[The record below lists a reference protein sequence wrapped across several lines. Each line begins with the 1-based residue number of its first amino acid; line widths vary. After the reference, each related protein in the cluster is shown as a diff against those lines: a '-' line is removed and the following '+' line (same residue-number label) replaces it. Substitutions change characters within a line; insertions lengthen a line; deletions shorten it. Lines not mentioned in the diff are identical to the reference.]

1 MNNLADPICFLFD
14 NGSLRPDSTLA
25 LRRVAQRLAELS
37 GVAVTP
43 VSLLHSNRITADR
56 LGDKPAVL
64 LEPALEKAAQAGYRN
79 LVALP
84 LFFGPSGA
92 MVDYLPPRLD
102 ALRSQFPDTNIH
114 LGPSLESEYDD
125 SAQLLASALRSEIT
139 AAAAKHSLPH
149 PAVIVTDHG
158 SPLPTVT
165 AVRNRIGR
173 ELNQLRLPDWVSV
186 TVASM
191 ERREGEEYAF
201 NDPLLEDALP
211 AAAAAGFREIV
222 VAQQFL
228 FSGRHAGPGGD
239 ITEICKKFTQASPDI
254 VVKTTNPIGES
265 DEVMQLLQRRLSQT
279 LSS

>member
-1 MNNLADPICFLFD
+1 M
-14 NGSLRPDSTLA
+14 
-25 LRRVAQRLAELS
+25 AELS

-102 ALRSQFPDTNIH
+102 ALRSQFPDANIH

-125 SAQLLASALRSEIT
+125 SAQLLARALRSEIT
-139 AAAAKHSLPH
+139 AAAAKHSLLH

-173 ELNQLRLPDWVSV
+173 ELNQLRLPDWASV

-201 NDPLLEDALP
+201 NEPLLEDALP

-239 ITEICKKFTQASPDI
+239 ITEICEKFTQASPDV